1 MSVKPTKNKIETV
14 VVKVKGVSP
23 YLMNPMTEDI
33 LDELRTGNRAP
44 IMKDRPVEEIAQRKL
59 CTEAG
64 HIGIPVENLL
74 ACMAEAGR
82 KVKHG
87 KNQISTA
94 SSTTMYQML
103 SIGETFLPFTD
114 LSPENGGWIVDKR
127 RGRLKDGT
135 AVCIVRP
142 KFMSWGFE
150 FTLTIDG
157 NEVSPET
164 IKQLVKCAGNI
175 GLGDFR
181 PSCKGPFGRFT
192 IEKWEVME
200 NVVSEAA

>member
-1 MSVKPTKNKIETV
+1 MSVSKIQN
-14 VVKVKGVSP
+14 VKVKIKGVSP

-44 IMKDRPVEEIAQRKL
+44 IQKDRPVADIAKKKL
-59 CTEAG
+59 CTEANK
-64 HIGIPVENLL
+64 IGIPVENLL

-87 KNQISTA
+87 KTQISTA
-94 SSTTMYQML
+94 NSTMMYQML
-103 SIGETFLPFTD
+103 SIEETFLPFTD
-114 LSPENGGWIVDKR
+114 LAPENGGWIVDKR

-142 KFMSWGFE
+142 KFVSWGLE
-150 FTLTIDG
+150 FTLTIDS
-157 NEVSPET
+157 NEVSPDT

-192 IEKWEVME
+192 IENWQVME
-200 NVVSEAA
+200 NVVKEAA

>member
-1 MSVKPTKNKIETV
+1 MSVSKIQN
-14 VVKVKGVSP
+14 VKVKIKGVSP

-44 IMKDRPVEEIAQRKL
+44 IMKDRPVEEISQRKL
-59 CTEAG
+59 CTESG
-64 HIGIPVENLL
+64 KIGIPVENLL

-87 KNQISTA
+87 KDQISTA
-94 SSTTMYQML
+94 KTTTMYSLL
-103 SIGETFLPFTD
+103 SVEETFLPFTN
-114 LSPENGGWIVDKR
+114 LVPENDGWIVDKR

-157 NEVSPET
+157 NGVSPDT

-192 IEKWEVME
+192 IESWEIME
-200 NVVSEAA
+200 NVVKEAA